1 MTLKSVHQEKD
12 YMKLSIGEIVAGDF
26 RTAKVFDKFAMD
38 FCCGGGTLLSDACK
52 ALKIDP
58 SFIIKELSA
67 AELQPVDRGH
77 DFVSWELPFLI
88 DYIIN
93 VHHHYLKNETGI
105 IKTYVDKIA
114 NVHGT
119 KHIELEEISR
129 LFNKIAGDMAEHLKT
144 EEEVLFPLVRR
155 IYSTDKTG
163 IKPDADDVKKL
174 ASSLDSLKVDHTEI
188 GDAIHKIRHLSKNY
202 YVPNDACNAYV
213 IAYTKLKEF
222 EDDLHKHVHLE
233 NNILFPGSAAL

>member
-1 MTLKSVHQEKD
+1 
-12 YMKLSIGEIVAGDF
+12 
-26 RTAKVFDKFAMD
+26 
-38 FCCGGGTLLSDACK
+38 
-52 ALKIDP
+52 
-58 SFIIKELSA
+58 
-67 AELQPVDRGH
+67 
-77 DFVSWELPFLI
+77 
-88 DYIIN
+88 
-93 VHHHYLKNETGI
+93 
-105 IKTYVDKIA
+105 
-114 NVHGT
+114 
-119 KHIELEEISR
+119 
-129 LFNKIAGDMAEHLKT
+129 MAEHLKT

-202 YVPNDACNAYV
+202 YVPNDACNTYV